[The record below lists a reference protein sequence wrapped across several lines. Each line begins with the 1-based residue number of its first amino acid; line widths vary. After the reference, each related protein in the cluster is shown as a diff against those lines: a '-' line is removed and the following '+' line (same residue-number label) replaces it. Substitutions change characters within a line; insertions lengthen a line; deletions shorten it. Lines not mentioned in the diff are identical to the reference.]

1 MFAPEAMPGQDRTRD
16 AMATPQDLDPRRER
30 EPDDVARMG
39 EGYFILGMAV
49 QVGLV
54 GLVGLALVG
63 VQGLG
68 FLTLGTAV
76 ALAGLAIG
84 VLAIGSILTLASLRH
99 TLNVVYDQDN
109 RIDRLAQRLGAI
121 TEDLGVGDEEVG
133 WGTAGP
139 PEMDVAPPPQGPEDP
154 SERRP
159 SPGPGS
165 GPDPLEEAQTYS
177 PIEVPGIDA
186 EATEELAEMDVDDTS
201 DLWEADPMYVAG
213 RLGAEPDEVRRWQA
227 MAQLMTIEGVD
238 GEAAEHLSRAG
249 ITTLEQL
256 AHETPERVMRRLDEV
271 ETGEQASVDPQQA
284 HDWIQGARVRA
295 EAAAGTSSSEGA
307 EA

>member
-1 MFAPEAMPGQDRTRD
+1 MAAPQDRDTG
-16 AMATPQDLDPRRER
+16 RER
-30 EPDDVARMG
+30 EQRRDDISRMG

-63 VQGLG
+63 VQGMG
-68 FLTLGTAV
+68 FLTLGTAI

-109 RIDRLAQRLGAI
+109 RIDRLAQRLGAV
-121 TEDLGVGDEEVG
+121 TDELRVGDEEVG
-133 WGTAGP
+133 WETPA
-139 PEMDVAPPPQGPEDP
+139 MDVQPPPAPPGAREDP
-154 SERRP
+154 NERRP
-159 SPGPGS
+159 SPGPGP
-165 GPDPLEEAQTYS
+165 GPDPLEGTQTYA

-186 EATEELAEMDVDDTS
+186 EVTEQLTEIDVDDTRE
-201 DLWEADPMYVAG
+201 LWEANPMYVAG
-213 RLGAEPDEVRRWQA
+213 RLETEPDEVRRWQA
-227 MAQLMTIEGVD
+227 MARLMAIEGID

-249 ITTLEQL
+249 VTSLSQL
-256 AHETPERVMRRLDEV
+256 AHETPERLLRRVSESAS
-271 ETGEQASVDPQQA
+271 GMEQVPIDPQQA
-284 HDWIQGARVRA
+284 HDWIQAARAQA
-295 EAAAGTSSSEGA
+295 EAGSASSEGA